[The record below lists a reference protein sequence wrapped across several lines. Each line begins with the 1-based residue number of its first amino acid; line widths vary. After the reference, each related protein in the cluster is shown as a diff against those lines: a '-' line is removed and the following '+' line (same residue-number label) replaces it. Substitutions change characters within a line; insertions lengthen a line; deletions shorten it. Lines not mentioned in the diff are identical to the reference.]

1 MISDTFALTTN
12 LEIHTSKNLSILAGV
27 RGYLEQWKRGKE
39 MGMQKKGNE
48 RENGIFIR
56 EKGRK
61 VFYFSRVPK
70 LKCSDS

>member
-1 MISDTFALTTN
+1 M
-12 LEIHTSKNLSILAGV
+12 GV
-27 RGYLEQWKRGKE
+27 
-39 MGMQKKGNE
+39 QKKGNE

-70 LKCSDS
+70 LKCSDSWLLVAEKSNIKIYGYPPFYLLSVN